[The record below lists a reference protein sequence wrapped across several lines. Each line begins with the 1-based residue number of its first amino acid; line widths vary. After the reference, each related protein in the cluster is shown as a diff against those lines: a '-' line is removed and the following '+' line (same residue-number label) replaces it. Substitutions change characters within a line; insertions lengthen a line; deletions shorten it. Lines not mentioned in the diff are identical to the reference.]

1 MTSVWQQT
9 ISKTVPG
16 GFAPVTIE
24 LSCEGRPFEPT
35 QALTVFFLKPKAMRV
50 RVWIQIHT
58 VSNACNSSDRTRR
71 GCHGAERTLQH
82 SCYNIMRASK
92 RSRHDLLS
100 VILLMLVLLKQQRC
114 SRWNCVLELG
124 NLPFEYIRMY
134 SIIRWNPIGRSL
146 RSCWSVSTRSQYSVP

>member
-35 QALTVFFLKPKAMRV
+35 QALTVFFLNQKLCEYEYEYKY
-50 RVWIQIHT
+50 T
-58 VSNACNSSDRTRR
+58 VSNAYNSSDRTRR